1 MPCSLRKAVALH
13 GLWKGST
20 VQKQNG
26 MRSANL
32 LETTGSLGRA
42 SSGGKLTLV
51 AFFKSPCSYVL
62 ESEQERCMEASKK
75 ASKGI

>member
-1 MPCSLRKAVALH
+1 
-13 GLWKGST
+13 
-20 VQKQNG
+20 